1 MQKENDIVKWI
12 VEQRYNLSYKG
23 LVICDLREFLPDRR
37 SNDNYNYQVHCD
49 NKDFKFSHIY
59 NDLDIAVDKF
69 ILISNQIKGLD
80 VDS

>member
-1 MQKENDIVKWI
+1 MQKENDMIKYLVQQK
-12 VEQRYNLSYKG
+12 YNLSYQG
-23 LVICDLREFLPDRR
+23 LVICDLREHLPERV
-37 SNDNYNYQVHCD
+37 SNGYNYQVHCD

-69 ILISNQIKGLD
+69 ILISNQIRGLD